1 MKKVL
6 NTSLDV
12 IPQMQIGL
20 RVSWKLCLNL
30 SSRRWL
36 RPNLNLVINL
46 IPLGLW
52 QLIMEFEDGLI
63 NFKIFFLKAKKV
75 SEFLIFKSK
84 LFHSV
89 TVDGKK
95 IIPKKICLPLKRG
108 MLLLVFVLYALLS
121 PGSILKRS
129 SGDWPYFEKVAE
141 FSIPSSFKRW
151 F

>member
-1 MKKVL
+1 M
-6 NTSLDV
+6 
-12 IPQMQIGL
+12 
-20 RVSWKLCLNL
+20 
-30 SSRRWL
+30 
-36 RPNLNLVINL
+36 
-46 IPLGLW
+46 
-52 QLIMEFEDGLI
+52 IMEFEDGLI

-95 IIPKKICLPLKRG
+95 IIPKKIRLPLKRG

-129 SGDWPYFEKVAE
+129 SGD
-141 FSIPSSFKRW
+141 
-151 F
+151 